1 MLTAPLPIEISGEKI
16 VGIALAP
23 TIAIPV
29 SSPFVIADRA
39 PDFGP
44 IITEP
49 DDSNLTCYGSRI
61 WLSRT
66 TSTPNSQPPIFPKE
80 LAQVRSTP
88 VASCLCLGVVNDL
101 IF

>member
-1 MLTAPLPIEISGEKI
+1 MMLTAPLPIEISGEKI

-29 SSPFVIADRA
+29 SSPFVIADCA
-39 PDFGP
+39 TDFGP

-66 TSTPNSQPPIFPKE
+66 TSTPDSQPPIFPKE

-88 VASCLCLGVVNDL
+88 VASCLGVVKGP